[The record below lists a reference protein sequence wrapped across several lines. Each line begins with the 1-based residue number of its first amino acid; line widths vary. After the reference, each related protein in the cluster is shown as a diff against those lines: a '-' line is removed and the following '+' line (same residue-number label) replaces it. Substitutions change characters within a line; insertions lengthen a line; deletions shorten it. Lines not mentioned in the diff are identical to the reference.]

1 MDNFTALGILISD
14 ALAAAAYLFLFDFV
28 MGALSSPG
36 LISLYLVPDFD
47 LSLTTGGG
55 LLLALLALDRTGVGL
70 CVLGGGGCWRFERFA
85 KAPGDG
91 VMERRFTEW
100 RYDGDWSGG
109 SSRFLLS
116 IAFSLVCRGA
126 FEGHYLVLTRF
137 SYLVYFEQAVVPAVV
152 VIDNT

>member
-1 MDNFTALGILISD
+1 MDNLKAFGILISE

-28 MGALSSPG
+28 IGALSSPG
-36 LISLYLVPDFD
+36 LISVCLVLDFD

-55 LLLALLALDRTGVGL
+55 LLLALEVLDRTGVGL

-85 KAPGDG
+85 RAPGDG

-109 SSRFLLS
+109 SRRFLLS
-116 IAFSLVCRGA
+116 IAF
-126 FEGHYLVLTRF
+126 
-137 SYLVYFEQAVVPAVV
+137 
-152 VIDNT
+152 